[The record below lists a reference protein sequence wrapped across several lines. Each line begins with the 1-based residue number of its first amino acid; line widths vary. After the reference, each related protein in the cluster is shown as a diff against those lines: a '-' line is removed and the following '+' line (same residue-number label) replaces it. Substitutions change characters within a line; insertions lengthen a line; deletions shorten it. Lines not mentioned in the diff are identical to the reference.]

1 MAIPFFELEN
11 ATVYR
16 GERIVFD
23 RINLRLEA
31 GTHTAVLGPNGSGKS
46 TLVKLIFRDIYP
58 AALPGSVMRTF
69 GNELMNAWE
78 LRKRIGLVSA
88 DLQHRYMA
96 SVTGR
101 SVVLSGFY
109 SSIATG
115 GTQEFS
121 DEDQYAADRALER
134 SGAVSLADRRF
145 GTLSTGEQR
154 RLLLARSMVHNP
166 EILLLDEPTA
176 GLDMNGRFAFFDLL
190 DGFLDEGKSV
200 LLITHHI
207 EEIPPGIQRV
217 ILLKS
222 GQVFADGSPSDVLKP
237 DDLGRLFGRNIELI
251 ERGGFRY
258 AVPESRSTPA

>member
-115 GTQEFS
+115 
-121 DEDQYAADRALER
+121 ER
-134 SGAVSLADRRF
+134 RSSVTKTSMLRIGP
-145 GTLSTGEQR
+145 LSE
-154 RLLLARSMVHNP
+154 
-166 EILLLDEPTA
+166 
-176 GLDMNGRFAFFDLL
+176 
-190 DGFLDEGKSV
+190 
-200 LLITHHI
+200 
-207 EEIPPGIQRV
+207 
-217 ILLKS
+217 
-222 GQVFADGSPSDVLKP
+222 
-237 DDLGRLFGRNIELI
+237 
-251 ERGGFRY
+251 
-258 AVPESRSTPA
+258 AVPCPLPIGDSGRSRPGNSGGCCWPVPWFIIRKSCFWTNRPPVWI